1 MIEKFLDLLIIAV
14 TWIFY
19 ALVVFIWIILVM
31 PVLYYLVKFILGL
44 FK

>member
-19 ALVVFIWIILVM
+19 ALVVFVWIILVM
-31 PVLYYLVKFILGL
+31 PVLYYLVKLILGL